1 MPRLSSGRWNTKEGW
16 NFHILNKDVMRA
28 IIAGDPIDR
37 LSEVDIPTDLVKLD
51 SSDTVLNYPFFAAMR
66 DEYEKVKKRA
76 KGQYKPSF
84 LEKRFDSKVWDIF
97 MSLYNNDSAY
107 FQRIGGCMSVLC
119 ANRDVY
125 NLVTDDYT
133 DVLEDLKTWWDTE
146 DCRDRTRGW
155 IAWVFDQIIER
166 YKEKGYTYFI
176 INHMLMWIK
185 LNGQNWQ
192 CHEQFDPE
200 NWFGKSVGVVT
211 NALYGGQY

>member
-1 MPRLSSGRWNTKEGW
+1 
-16 NFHILNKDVMRA
+16 MRA
-28 IIAGDPIDR
+28 IIAGDPLDR

-51 SSDTVLNYPFFAAMR
+51 GSDTVLNYPFFAKMR
-66 DEYEKVKKRA
+66 VEYDTVKKRA

-84 LEKRFDSKVWDIF
+84 LEKRFDNKVWDIF

-119 ANRDVY
+119 ANRDAY

-133 DVLEDLKTWWDTE
+133 DVLDDLKIWWDTN
-146 DCRDRTRGW
+146 DYRDRTRGW

-166 YKEKGYTYFI
+166 YKEHGYTYYI
-176 INHMLMWIK
+176 VNHMLMWIK

-192 CHEQFDPE
+192 FHEQFDPE
-200 NWFGKSVGVVT
+200 NWFGKNVGVVT